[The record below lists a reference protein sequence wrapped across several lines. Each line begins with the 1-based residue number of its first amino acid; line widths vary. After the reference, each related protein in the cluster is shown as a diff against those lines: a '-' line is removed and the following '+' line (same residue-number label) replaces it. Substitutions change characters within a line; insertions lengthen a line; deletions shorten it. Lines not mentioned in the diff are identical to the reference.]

1 MSCPAPSGVSKCPPL
16 RVWIINDKSYFYIQ
30 LCDDDGA
37 FYRVQ
42 EVCDGVPTGSFTD
55 YDLEW
60 AEYTP
65 TGTVQACASGGGDAS
80 AANQTAGNA
89 TLTAIDGHVDG
100 LESAIGTAADVAAS
114 ADTGT
119 FSLIAI
125 AKRIVA
131 KLTTI
136 IAGIPITAGEAHI
149 GEVAGSGKGVKVALT
164 VSTSPAYTAG
174 DSIGGKITIANAV
187 RVSGGVSI
195 LASLQILDRANQKP
209 TGTILIYD
217 ANPAAATLT
226 DNAPVVNSTDD
237 LKVIASIPVAASD
250 YTTINSKAYANLSG
264 LARVV
269 QANGSTSLYASFT
282 TTSTPTF
289 AATTDVQLVFD
300 LVHVN

>member
-1 MSCPAPSGVSKCPPL
+1 MTAVVAYGKTATGANVPL
-16 RVWIINDKSYFYIQ
+16 KVA
-30 LCDDDGA
+30 DDGTLQSSA
-37 FYRVQ
+37 
-42 EVCDGVPTGSFTD
+42 TLT
-55 YDLEW
+55 
-60 AEYTP
+60 
-65 TGTVQACASGGGDAS
+65 GGGDAS
-80 AANQTAGNA
+80 AANQVTTNA
-89 TLTAIDGHVDG
+89 KLDTIHTDLGTIDGHVDG
-100 LESAIGTAADVAAS
+100 LEAAIGAAADAAAS
-114 ADTGT
+114 SDTGT

-136 IAGIPITAGEAHI
+136 IAGIPLLAGENHI
-149 GEVAGSGKGVKVALT
+149 GEVAGAGKGVKVAFT

-195 LASLQILDRANQKP
+195 LASIEILDRANQKP

-217 ANPAAATLT
+217 ADPAAATLT
-226 DNAPVVNSTDD
+226 DNAAVVNSTDD
-237 LKVIASIPVAASD
+237 LKVVAAIPVASAD

-264 LARVV
+264 LSRVV

-289 AATTDVQLVFD
+289 TATTDIQIVFD
-300 LVHVN
+300 FVYVN